1 MGGLIPLGIAG
12 CADGMLHGRILLY
25 ALPLVVGIGLIMM
38 SNNGCDAKKD
48 QNNGRHT
55 LPIFLGQTWTLRL
68 YRCLILIWV
77 LLVAILPVMAEG
89 VVGLLGIVLTVLFG
103 GQTIRSQLSLALL
116 PEQRILAMQGII
128 RTNLVLNGAYAAAF
142 AAGCILEVMH
152 G

>member
-1 MGGLIPLGIAG
+1 
-12 CADGMLHGRILLY
+12 
-25 ALPLVVGIGLIMM
+25 
-38 SNNGCDAKKD
+38 
-48 QNNGRHT
+48 
-55 LPIFLGQTWTLRL
+55 
-68 YRCLILIWV
+68 
-77 LLVAILPVMAEG
+77 MAEG